1 VPGSYSCR
9 NILITVMK
17 GISALHTNPEPRDLA
32 GTVLGV
38 LAIGLLMVASFW
50 ILRPFLLP
58 LVWATMIAVA
68 TWPLLL
74 GAQKWLRNSRAMAV
88 LVMTLSLLLV
98 LILPLAL
105 AVTTIL
111 QNADAMKG
119 WIKALSAEGLPA
131 PPAWVG
137 TLPLVGE
144 KAAAMWAQ
152 AAAGGPEGLSAQLA
166 PYVNKTLAWFVN
178 NAGGV
183 GLIVVQ
189 LLITL
194 ILTAILYTQ
203 GETAAR
209 GVRLFFRR
217 LVGEQGEQIVIL
229 AGQSIRAVAMGIVVT
244 ALIQSVMGGIGL
256 WIAGIPGVVLLTAV
270 MFLLA
275 IVQIGVVPVL
285 AVAVGWLF
293 YKDVTAWA
301 VFLLVWT
308 VVVGS
313 LDNVVRPILIRRG
326 ADLPMLLILSGVIGG
341 LVAFGIIGLFV
352 GPVALAVT
360 YTLVKNWV
368 LRGLADES
376 PG

>member
-1 VPGSYSCR
+1 MSP
-9 NILITVMK
+9 
-17 GISALHTNPEPRDLA
+17 PRDLP
-32 GTVLGV
+32 GIVLGII
-38 LAIGLLMVASFW
+38 AICLLMASAFW

-74 GAQKWLRNSRAMAV
+74 GMQKWLRNSRTLAV
-88 LVMTLSLLLV
+88 LVMTVTQLLI

-105 AVTTIL
+105 AVMTIL
-111 QNADAMKG
+111 QNADAMKN
-119 WIKALSAEGLPA
+119 WIRALSAEGLPA

-144 KAAAMWAQ
+144 KAAAMWTQ
-152 AAAGGPEGLSAQLA
+152 AAAGGPEGLSAQLT
-166 PYVNKTLAWFVN
+166 PYVQKALAWFVN
-178 NAGGV
+178 NAGSAGM
-183 GLIVVQ
+183 IIVQ
-189 LLITL
+189 LLLTL
-194 ILTAILYTQ
+194 ILTAILYAK
-203 GETAAR
+203 GETAAL
-209 GVRLFFRR
+209 GIRLFFRR
-217 LVGEQGEQIVIL
+217 LVGDQGEQMVVL

-244 ALIQSVMGGIGL
+244 ALLQSLLGGIGL
-256 WIAGIPGVVLLTAV
+256 WIAGIPGVALLTAV

-285 AVAVGWLF
+285 AVAVIWLF
-293 YKDVTAWA
+293 YKDVTFWA

-313 LDNVVRPILIRRG
+313 VDNVIRPILIKRG

-352 GPVALAVT
+352 GPVVLAVT
-360 YTLVKNWV
+360 YTLLKNWV
-368 LRGLADES
+368 LREVDGGSSA
-376 PG
+376 